1 MTVDNAG
8 FSTHLRLRCSSV
20 VNEVTQSFNVRQM
33 RFVENNT
40 VVKKITRKKLSLI
53 EARGQTDALSR
64 YHAHTTDFA
73 AAAGLG
79 RTTPY
84 ASPRYR
90 TAVDVIIKT

>member
-1 MTVDNAG
+1 
-8 FSTHLRLRCSSV
+8 
-20 VNEVTQSFNVRQM
+20 
-33 RFVENNT
+33 
-40 VVKKITRKKLSLI
+40 LI